1 MVVKHESA
9 RAPISA
15 LPEGRPDWR
24 RAMSELVTFAPA
36 DRQRFSLHEEE
47 DVVEVPP
54 HRRQV
59 VYFETNLQVEL
70 PDRFVMAN
78 MGVYWVPGQY
88 ENPWTGPDLF
98 VAARSAKEPPAR
110 VWLVWEDGP
119 LQFVAEV
126 ASERTRRRER
136 RKREEIYRDALRVP
150 EALYVDLDR
159 RQLELWRLREGVYRR
174 VREEGGRLFSE
185 ELGVWFGWDAVETF
199 VRIWSGDGRMLSTPE
214 ERQQQLQ
221 EAEFQAEEA
230 RRLRQE
236 EQRLRQEAE
245 QRAAEEA
252 RARQEAEARAA
263 ALAAELERLRGDRS

>member
-1 MVVKHESA
+1 
-9 RAPISA
+9 
-15 LPEGRPDWR
+15 
-24 RAMSELVTFAPA
+24 MSELVTFVPA

-54 HRRQV
+54 HRRQI

-70 PDRFVMAN
+70 PDRFVVAN

-98 VAARSAKEPPAR
+98 VAARPAKAPPR

-126 ASERTRRRER
+126 ASERTRRGER
-136 RKREEIYRDALRVP
+136 RKREGIYRDALRVP

-159 RQLELWRLREGVYRR
+159 RQLELWRLREGAYRR
-174 VREEGGRLFSE
+174 VREEGGRLFSQE
-185 ELGVWFGWDAVETF
+185 MGVWFGWDAAESF

-214 ERQQQLQ
+214 EKEQQLQ
-221 EAEFQAEEA
+221 EAEVQAQEE
-230 RRLRQE
+230 RRLRQEEQRLRQE

-245 QRAAEEA
+245 QRASEEA
-252 RARQEAEARAA
+252 RARQEAELRTAEEARARREA
-263 ALAAELERLRGDRS
+263 EARAEALAVEL